1 MIYFNTYNESQ
12 VSILLSWLQ
21 SPSAV
26 ILQSKKIKSVTVS
39 IVQCKEVE
47 ENNRMGKTRELFK
60 KIKDTKGNFHA
71 KMGWIK
77 GRNYMDLTEAEDI
90 KRWQKQNYSKK
101 IFMTQI
107 TTMV

>member
-1 MIYFNTYNESQ
+1 MANR
-12 VSILLSWLQ
+12 LG
-21 SPSAV
+21 
-26 ILQSKKIKSVTVS
+26 
-39 IVQCKEVE
+39 
-47 ENNRMGKTRELFK
+47 NNGMGKTRDLSK